1 MVRHHQQR
9 SQNLLDFCR
18 DIRSRFQTFPF
29 SWSIQ
34 DFSMLRSM
42 FSQCRIIFASSARG
56 DEVNEWLI
64 EVIQEYS
71 ETAMNPGAAKP
82 NQGSFYSIESLH
94 QTEIK
99 SMTSTLNLI
108 LLILEQLCRQ
118 NEASSLSAIHFATSL
133 ERFHLTKSRMHF
145 LQLLDSFEVLTK
157 PRNRG
162 SFLDEI
168 PTNRLHPCYEFD
180 DPVFGTHL
188 FMNMAVLEMV
198 RQNPSILGEKRME
211 PFLKPTTMYL
221 NIDLFEDNVPC
232 SHGTRSIHRHDSTSS
247 KFWDL
252 QDHYRSLLKKSSD
265 SMSGSSVSLN
275 KNEKEQGGKIQP
287 DNEMLV
293 VYGQFPEFEDVE
305 HHQYAFRHNIRDKYQ
320 PRAERKKG
328 TNSLNVIFC
337 RLMEIWPFPTL

>member
-1 MVRHHQQR
+1 M
-9 SQNLLDFCR
+9 QNYFCIECTR
-18 DIRSRFQTFPF
+18 
-29 SWSIQ
+29 
-34 DFSMLRSM
+34 
-42 FSQCRIIFASSARG
+42 

-82 NQGSFYSIESLH
+82 NQGSFLFHRILASNRNQEHDINAESHSLDSR
-94 QTEIK
+94 TVV
-99 SMTSTLNLI
+99 SA
-108 LLILEQLCRQ
+108 

-198 RQNPSILGEKRME
+198 RQNPEEYSR
-211 PFLKPTTMYL
+211 
-221 NIDLFEDNVPC
+221 
-232 SHGTRSIHRHDSTSS
+232 
-247 KFWDL
+247 
-252 QDHYRSLLKKSSD
+252 
-265 SMSGSSVSLN
+265 
-275 KNEKEQGGKIQP
+275 
-287 DNEMLV
+287 
-293 VYGQFPEFEDVE
+293 
-305 HHQYAFRHNIRDKYQ
+305 
-320 PRAERKKG
+320 
-328 TNSLNVIFC
+328 
-337 RLMEIWPFPTL
+337 